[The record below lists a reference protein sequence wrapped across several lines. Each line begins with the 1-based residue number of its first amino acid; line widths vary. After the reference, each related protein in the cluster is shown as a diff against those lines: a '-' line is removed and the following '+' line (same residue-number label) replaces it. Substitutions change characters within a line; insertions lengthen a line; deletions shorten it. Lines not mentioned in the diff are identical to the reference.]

1 MSQANW
7 HVQQTWRSRRAVR
20 LRTQIVTYAV
30 LGLGTIIIMI
40 PFFWMLSTSLKTSQ
54 DIYVFPPQWIPDP
67 IRVANYGDVMT
78 ILPFWTYAR
87 NSFIIVA
94 SVVFG
99 TVLSSSFAAYGF
111 AHLRAPGRDAIFLVV
126 LATLMLPT
134 TVTLVPLYIGF
145 NRIGWVNTYWPL
157 IAPAF
162 FGTPFYIF
170 LLRQFYLTIPRDLE
184 DAAKLDGASPY
195 RIWRDVFLPLSKP
208 ALATV
213 AVFTFFTTYN
223 DFFGPLIYLT
233 DDSKRTLAVAL
244 SYFTGSPDAGPQMN
258 YLMAMTLLVTIPSLV
273 VFLVAQRH
281 FVRSIVTSGIKG

>member
-1 MSQANW
+1 MSEATLPQS
-7 HVQQTWRSRRAVR
+7 WRSRRSIR
-20 LRTQIVTYAV
+20 LRTQLITYVV
-30 LGLGTIIIMI
+30 LGLGAVIIMV
-40 PFFWMLSTSLKTSQ
+40 PFLWMLSTSLKTNQ

-67 IRVANYGDVMT
+67 VRVANYGDVMSL
-78 ILPFWTYAR
+78 LPFWTYAR

-99 TVLSSSFAAYGF
+99 TVLSSSFTAYGF
-111 AHLRAPGRDAIFLVV
+111 ARLRAPGRDAIFIVV

-145 NRIGWVNTYWPL
+145 NKIGWVNTFWPL

-184 DAAKLDGASPY
+184 EAAKLDGASPY
-195 RIWRDVFLPLSKP
+195 RIWWDIFLPLSKP

-213 AVFTFFTTYN
+213 AVFTFFITYN

-244 SYFTGSPDAGPQMN
+244 SYFNGSPDAGPQMN
-258 YLMAMTLLVTIPSLV
+258 YLMALTLLVTIPSLV
-273 VFLVAQRH
+273 VFLIAQRH
-281 FVRSIVTSGIKG
+281 FVRSIITSGIKG